1 MKNTNMKDMIKR
13 MIAAGLITTMMI
25 TPTAAFAG
33 TETVPEA
40 PEMPVAESYEDNAAI
55 EEYNAKVDDYNAS
68 VESYN
73 KAVDEEYDAA
83 VAETNRRN
91 EEIASHNAAEE
102 QRVSDARARNE
113 QAVKDA
119 EERNRQIDEEN
130 ETGRKAA
137 EEARDA
143 KYESDLAKYN
153 EDIEQYNAKAAQ
165 YEADVKMEARIKAAG
180 YQSVQQYNDLIN
192 THYNEPAK
200 KSVEKNANAPQLGI
214 TDTYSIEEAEVK
226 SGRMI
231 KVTIEHNFYDTDL
244 SYKEVI
250 EIDANDTI
258 TFKSL
263 GAPAE
268 NTNPGYATFY
278 YNTDEDHSMGYW
290 MESDSYVA
298 TNASVHDSGWDC
310 GDTHVISFKDGTVR
324 AGDIEDIEVVYNYAW
339 MGLRTYTL
347 YNVPEEPETP
357 EAPVKGEIEF
367 EAAPYVEPQLED
379 IIDADI
385 LAFITSPEK
394 KAYMDF
400 LNHMDLFEVPEMP
413 EPEPEPETEDTDTPA
428 APVTPETPDAPKTP
442 GTPDSPKAPSAPKA
456 QGTTTTATTDAITP
470 AATPAAPAM
479 TTVNA
484 PVQNNGTATF
494 EDGEAPLAAATETEE
509 ITDGQTAKAAPATAW
524 ALINLIAAIITVVIA
539 AIVSILGLK
548 KKDEDE
554 DEEKEADR
562 TNRKPLVRGLGVI
575 TAIVSVIAFILT
587 EDMSLPMQ
595 LTDQWTLMMVIIL
608 AVEAVLG
615 IAARKTTRDGEEKQ
629 TNNMEAE
636 LA

>member
-1 MKNTNMKDMIKR
+1 MKNTNMKDMIKS

-143 KYESDLAKYN
+143 KYESDVTKYN
-153 EDIEQYNAKAAQ
+153 EDMAQYEAKAAQ
-165 YEADVKMEARIKAAG
+165 YEYDVKMEEKIKAAG

-200 KSVEKNANAPQLGI
+200 ASVEKNASAPQLTA
-214 TDTYSIEEAEVK
+214 TDTYVIEEAEEK

-231 KVTIEHNFYDTDL
+231 KVTIEHNFYDTEI
-244 SYKEVI
+244 SYKEEF
-250 EIDANDTI
+250 EIDANDVI
-258 TFKSL
+258 TFKAMS
-263 GAPAE
+263 APAE
-268 NTNPGYATFY
+268 NTNPGYAAFY
-278 YNTDEDHSMGYW
+278 YNTDEGHSMGYW
-290 MESDSYVA
+290 MESDSYVG
-298 TNASVHDSGWDC
+298 TNAKHNEYGWEC
-310 GDTHVISFKDGTVR
+310 GDTHEISFRDGTVR

-339 MGLRTYTL
+339 MPLKTYKT
-347 YNVPEEPETP
+347 YNVPEAPEAP
-357 EAPVKGEIEF
+357 EAPVKGEVEF
-367 EAAPYVEPQLED
+367 ENAPYVEAQLED
-379 IIDADI
+379 IVEADI

-394 KAYMDF
+394 KAYIDF

-442 GTPDSPKAPSAPKA
+442 GTPDSPKAPNAPKA
-456 QGTTTTATTDAITP
+456 QGTTAATTTDAITP
-470 AATPAAPAM
+470 ASTPAAPAM

-484 PVQNNGTATF
+484 PAQNNGTATV

-548 KKDEDE
+548 KKGEDE

-615 IAARKTTRDGEEKQ
+615 IAARKTTREGEEKQ
-629 TNNMEAE
+629 TSDMEEE
-636 LA
+636 LS